1 MLYEKNCKQLSTP
14 KPHLFIHVFDT
25 ALSCLDG
32 FPLVSICN
40 TTYSNS
46 KYDRFILESH
56 PPPLRF
62 IQSALLF
69 LFVCISPFQ
78 TLSPSLFLFPTFL
91 PRFRYICTPSL
102 PPSLSLFDPACSG
115 NETTDHPV
123 TGARE
128 ILSYVRLYP
137 TSWIS
142 GRRFDVLNEQVLEQ
156 VSFHDR
162 IFASFLSFSLFI
174 RLMDNSINWIDFSRF
189 KL

>member
-1 MLYEKNCKQLSTP
+1 MLYEKNFKQLSTP

-78 TLSPSLFLFPTFL
+78 TLSLSLFLFPTLGFATFV
-91 PRFRYICTPSL
+91 RQASL
-102 PPSLSLFDPACSG
+102 PPSLYSILRVAATKPRTILLPVHVKSWVMYDCIRPVGFPDDDSTFLTNKFWNKLVSMIKSL
-115 NETTDHPV
+115 
-123 TGARE
+123 
-128 ILSYVRLYP
+128 L
-137 TSWIS
+137 
-142 GRRFDVLNEQVLEQ
+142 
-156 VSFHDR
+156 
-162 IFASFLSFSLFI
+162 LSFFFLYSF
-174 RLMDNSINWIDFSRF
+174 D
-189 KL
+189 

>member
-1 MLYEKNCKQLSTP
+1 MLYEKNFKQLSTP

-46 KYDRFILESH
+46 KYDRFILESR

-78 TLSPSLFLFPTFL
+78 TLSLSSCSQPSVSLHL
-91 PRFRYICTPSL
+91 YQASL

-156 VSFHDR
+156 VSFHDQ
-162 IFASFLSFSLFI
+162 IFASFLFFPLFI
-174 RLMDNSINWIDFSRF
+174 RLMDNSINGIDFSRF

>member
-1 MLYEKNCKQLSTP
+1 MIDVIWKKFQATFNP
-14 KPHLFIHVFDT
+14 KLHLFIHVFDT

-78 TLSPSLFLFPTFL
+78 TLSLSLPVPN

>member
-1 MLYEKNCKQLSTP
+1 MLYEKNFKQLSTP

-78 TLSPSLFLFPTFL
+78 TLSLSSCSQPSVSLHLYAKP
-91 PRFRYICTPSL
+91 PSL
-102 PPSLSLFDPACSG
+102 PPSLYSILRVAATKPRTILLPVHVKSWVMYDCIRPVGFPDDDSTFLTNKFWNKLVSVIESL
-115 NETTDHPV
+115 
-123 TGARE
+123 
-128 ILSYVRLYP
+128 L
-137 TSWIS
+137 
-142 GRRFDVLNEQVLEQ
+142 
-156 VSFHDR
+156 
-162 IFASFLSFSLFI
+162 LSFFLLYSF
-174 RLMDNSINWIDFSRF
+174 D
-189 KL
+189 

>member
-1 MLYEKNCKQLSTP
+1 MLYEKNFKQLSTP

-78 TLSPSLFLFPTFL
+78 TLSLSSCSQPSSLGFATFV
-91 PRFRYICTPSL
+91 RQASL
-102 PPSLSLFDPACSG
+102 PPSLYSILRVAATKPRTILLPVHVKSWVMYDCIRPVGFPDDDSTFLTNKFWNKLVSMIESL
-115 NETTDHPV
+115 
-123 TGARE
+123 
-128 ILSYVRLYP
+128 L
-137 TSWIS
+137 
-142 GRRFDVLNEQVLEQ
+142 
-156 VSFHDR
+156 
-162 IFASFLSFSLFI
+162 LSFFFLYSL
-174 RLMDNSINWIDFSRF
+174 D
-189 KL
+189 